1 MIVMHINKEKKYLD
15 SEAAVQ
21 ANHIAGE
28 TGAVRDMNGLGSALA
43 APQNMAL
50 YQGAGIVE
58 QAAILIQRIAQNHPF
73 IDGNK
78 RVAFI
83 LGSTFLMINGYQIQ
97 YKDEQEEMALAYTI
111 ESMVA
116 EKKFEGLV
124 QWLTTHLE
132 ACDDSAIWSV
142 EQIMQQVAE
151 EHPKIIAYLGS

>member
-1 MIVMHINKEKKYLD
+1 MHTNNEKKYLD
-15 SEAAVQ
+15 IEAAIQ

-43 APQNMAL
+43 APQHIAL
-50 YQGAGIVE
+50 YQDADLVE

-97 YKDEQEEMALAYTI
+97 YQDEQEEMALAYAI
-111 ESMVA
+111 EAMVA
-116 EKKFEGLV
+116 EKNFENLL
-124 QWLTTHLE
+124 QWLVTHLE
-132 ACDDSAIWSV
+132 AFENRPIKSE
-142 EQIMQQVAE
+142 EQIMQLVAE